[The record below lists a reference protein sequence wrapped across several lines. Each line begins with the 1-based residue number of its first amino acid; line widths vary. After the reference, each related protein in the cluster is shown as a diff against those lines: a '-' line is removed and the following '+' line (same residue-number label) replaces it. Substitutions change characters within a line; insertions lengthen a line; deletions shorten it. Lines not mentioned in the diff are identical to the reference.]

1 MKLRVSQTQT
11 TKQKLSS
18 TLRGWLPIL
27 QANLDTLVET
37 LEPFVEE
44 NPFISIKAG
53 SEIPERP
60 FEKKNIFRESA
71 KTSVSD
77 TIEALTLDKKSL
89 FQTLYEQVN
98 PPLFPTEKSQRIAYE
113 IIENINAEGYFEADA
128 LVEIAHT
135 LNVKEIEVEKIR
147 QRFAYLEP
155 LGVGA
160 QDVKEAF
167 LFQLQDLTLENSLY
181 EMAEKLILNFDVIES
196 FSKEP
201 LFHEAL
207 NIIKR
212 FHNPPAI
219 DFLEEEKE
227 VVPDIFIYTIEGAIE
242 VRLNDTYYPEVI
254 IDTEGVDESN
264 SFVSQKLKDA
274 KDLID
279 ALEMR
284 KATLYKIGLMIIEY
298 QYDFFF
304 GKAIKPMKLKDL
316 ADDLGRN
323 PSTISRAI
331 TGKYLSCARGIIPL
345 KQFFATAVEEDI
357 SNSAIKEYMIE
368 LVKHENKQKPLSDI
382 KLLSLIEKQFNIKMV
397 RRTITKYRQQFNIA
411 SSSER
416 KKLYTLV
423 G

>member
-1 MKLRVSQTQT
+1 MKLRVSGTQA
-11 TKQKLSS
+11 TKQKFSS

-27 QANLDTLVET
+27 QANLDSLVET
-37 LEPFVEE
+37 LEPFVQE
-44 NPFISIKAG
+44 NPFISVKSG
-53 SEIPERP
+53 SETPDKR
-60 FEKKNIFRESA
+60 FEKKSFFQEVS

-89 FQTLYEQVN
+89 FQTFHEQIN
-98 PPLFPTEKSQRIAYE
+98 PPLFPTEKSQSIAYD
-113 IIENINAEGYFEADA
+113 IIENINSEGYFEVQA
-128 LVEIAHT
+128 LAEIAKKFE
-135 LNVKEIEVEKIR
+135 LKISEIEKIR

-155 LGVGA
+155 LGIGA
-160 QDVKEAF
+160 VDLKETF
-167 LFQLQDLTLENSLY
+167 LFQLQDLSLENELY
-181 EMAEKLILNFDVIES
+181 KMVEKLIVHFEAIES

-207 NIIKR
+207 SIIKHFR
-212 FHNPPAI
+212 NPPAI
-219 DFLEEEKE
+219 EFIEDEKE
-227 VVPDIFIYTIEGAIE
+227 VIPDIFIYTADGVIE
-242 VRLNDTYYPEVI
+242 VHLNDAYYPEVI
-254 IDTEGVDESN
+254 IDTEGLDEN
-264 SFVSQKLKDA
+264 HSFVSQKIKDA
-274 KDLID
+274 KDLVD

-284 KATLYKIGLMIIEY
+284 KATLYKIGLMIVEY

-304 GKAIKPMKLKDL
+304 GKAIRPMKLKDL

-331 TGKYLSCARGIIPL
+331 AGKYLSCSRGVIPL

-368 LVKHENKQKPLSDI
+368 LVKNENKLKPLSDI
-382 KLLSLIEKQFNIKMV
+382 KLLELIEGKFNIKMV

-416 KKLYTLV
+416 KKLYTLTF
-423 G
+423 

>member
-1 MKLRVSQTQT
+1 LKLRVSGTQT
-11 TKQKLSS
+11 TKQKFSS

-37 LEPFVEE
+37 LEPFVQE
-44 NPFISIKAG
+44 NPFISVKSG
-53 SEIPERP
+53 SETPDKR
-60 FEKKNIFRESA
+60 FEKKSFFSEVA
-71 KTSVSD
+71 KASVSD

-89 FQTLYEQVN
+89 FQTLHEQIN

-113 IIENINAEGYFEADA
+113 IIENINSEGYFEAA
-128 LVEIAHT
+128 SLVEIAKKLVVST
-135 LNVKEIEVEKIR
+135 EEVEKIR
-147 QRFAYLEP
+147 QRFAYLDP
-155 LGVGA
+155 LGIGA
-160 QDVKEAF
+160 LDIKETF
-167 LFQLQDLTLENSLY
+167 LFQLQDLSLEDTLY
-181 EMAEKLILNFDVIES
+181 AMVEKLIINFEAIES

-207 NIIKR
+207 SVIKR
-212 FHNPPAI
+212 FRNPPAI
-219 DFLEEEKE
+219 DFLEDEKE
-227 VVPDIFIYTIEGAIE
+227 VIPDIFIYDLAGAIE
-242 VRLNDTYYPEVI
+242 VRLNDSYYPEVI
-254 IDTEGVDESN
+254 LDTEGLDEN
-264 SFVSQKLKDA
+264 HSFVSQKIKDA

-284 KATLYKIGLMIIEY
+284 KATLYKIGLMIVEY

-331 TGKYLSCARGIIPL
+331 AGKYLSCSRGVIPL

-357 SNSAIKEYMIE
+357 SNSAIKEYMLE
-368 LVKHENKQKPLSDI
+368 LVKNESKIKPLSDI
-382 KLLSLIEKQFNIKMV
+382 KLLELIEKKFNIKMV

-416 KKLYTLV
+416 KKLYTLKF
-423 G
+423 